1 MILAPFASGV
11 PSVIVPAASEVLNP
25 PPFGCAGDVSTI
37 VPFIVIVHGAAAG
50 AHVAASFI
58 PPTTTSAELIALTS
72 ATVPPGLGNALMSIT
87 RKRSRVT
94 LAPVLFVNL
103 LRNDNVPFV
112 ELFEAFGVRSRTR
125 FGGDVADTD

>member
-1 MILAPFASGV
+1 MLAPLASGV

-25 PPFGCAGDVSTI
+25 PPFGCVGDVSTV
-37 VPFIVIVHGAAAG
+37 VPFTVIEHGAAAG
-50 AHVAASFI
+50 AHVAASLI
-58 PPTTTSAELIALTS
+58 PLTTTSAEVIARTS
-72 ATVPPGLGNALMSIT
+72 ATVPPALGKLLMSIM

-112 ELFEAFGVRSRTR
+112 ELFAGFGVRSRVR
-125 FGGDVADTD
+125 FGGNAADAD